1 MKLTTVGLYTYLL
14 DLWADGGRLHY
25 YNGSTWDIELNKKRY
40 TLDNN
45 FKTLHIQEGASA
57 ERYFQ
62 SSGNVLECETD
73 SVGRQVEFGRLI
85 KVAMLSTM
93 DTMDERLNPRETI
106 PYNID
111 QDAF

>member
-1 MKLTTVGLYTYLL
+1 MKLTTLGLYTYLM
-14 DLWADGGRLHY
+14 DLWKDGARLHY
-25 YNGSTWDIELNKKRY
+25 YNGSTWDIEFKNKRY

-45 FKTLHIQEGASA
+45 FKTLHITEGYIA

-62 SSGNVLECETD
+62 SSSNILEDERD
-73 SVGRQVEFGRLI
+73 SQGRQVEFGRLVM
-85 KVAMLSTM
+85 VAMLSTM
-93 DTMDERLNPRETI
+93 DTMDERLNPRDII

>member
-1 MKLTTVGLYTYLL
+1 MKLTTVGLYTYLI

-40 TLDNN
+40 TLDNT
-45 FKTLHIQEGASA
+45 FKTVDITEGESA

-62 SSGNVLECETD
+62 SSSNILEDETD
-73 SVGRQVEFGRLI
+73 SAGRQVEFGRLI
-85 KVAMLSTM
+85 KVAMLSTL
-93 DTMDERLNPRETI
+93 DTMDERLNPRDTI